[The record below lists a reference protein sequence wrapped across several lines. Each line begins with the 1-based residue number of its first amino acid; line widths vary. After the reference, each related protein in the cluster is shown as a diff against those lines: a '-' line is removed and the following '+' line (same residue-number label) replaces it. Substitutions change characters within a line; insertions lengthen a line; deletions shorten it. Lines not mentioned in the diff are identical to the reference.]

1 MRVQRYEVT
10 VCDGDITIHCKDQ
23 LEYATLWGAYG
34 IQHNFKQDSKEDEEL
49 RRRLSIVAQEMLEVD
64 KIIQKGENNG

>member
-23 LEYATLWGAYG
+23 LEYATDLT
-34 IQHNFKQDSKEDEEL
+34 NL
-49 RRRLSIVAQEMLEVD
+49 
-64 KIIQKGENNG
+64 